1 MNRRTLLASL
11 AAALAAALAF
21 GLVGAEAQVRHP
33 VRRRAR
39 RVVRYR
45 YRRRVVVRIVNG
57 RPLWVVPVAL
67 AVGWELVHRDRVVIV
82 RETRVIEREG
92 KRVEVAL
99 VQDSAGKTEEIEIF
113 REDTAE
119 NRAELKG
126 SALPEGDKTT
136 PGIEEAIETDK

>member
-1 MNRRTLLASL
+1 MDRRMFFASL
-11 AAALAAALAF
+11 AAAFAAALSF
-21 GLVGAEAQVRHP
+21 GLGGAEAQVRHP

-82 RETRVIEREG
+82 RETRFIEKEG

-119 NRAELKG
+119 NRVELKG
-126 SALPEGDKTT
+126 SALPEDDKTT
-136 PGIEEAIETDK
+136 PGVEEVIETDK